1 MIEAIILGLGIFV
14 LMNVIGILIFYG
26 MEWHDT
32 WAKNK
37 QDIIKCKWGKDNG

>member
-1 MIEAIILGLGIFV
+1 MIETIILGLGIFV
-14 LMNVIGILIFYG
+14 SINVVGILIFYS

-37 QDIIKCKWGKDNG
+37 QDIIKCKWRKDNG